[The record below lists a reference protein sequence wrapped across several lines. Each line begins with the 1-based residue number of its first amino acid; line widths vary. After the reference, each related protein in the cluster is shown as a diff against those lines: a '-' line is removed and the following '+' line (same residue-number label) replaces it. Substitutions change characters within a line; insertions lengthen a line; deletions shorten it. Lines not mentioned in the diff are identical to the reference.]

1 MTELPLGLRHALEAN
16 ECVLFIGSGIG
27 CYLKNSVGETAPDGF
42 SLAKELASY
51 FNINYSDEYNLAKIS
66 KIVEIRKGRA
76 ELIAFLRT
84 RLADLQPDEN
94 IQWLC
99 SLRWK
104 AIFTTNYDRG
114 IQRAYEL
121 SSKPRQ
127 NFKTITTTSEIVP
140 FDKRFDVPIY
150 HLHGALFESENPQII
165 ITEDDY
171 SIFKER
177 RRMLFELLKKEFIT
191 SSILY
196 IGYSNQDSNWNI
208 ILNEIA
214 SEFYPTPMPTSYRI
228 APDTDQ
234 IEREILEN
242 KNIFTIDM
250 NFEEFVG
257 LASACLCVSEAESEN
272 IMKFQ
277 SKVPSDLLTAF
288 EKNPTS
294 VTRLLNSWAYINQ
307 AAFNEAPNIELFLR
321 GDRPNWALIGSGHY
335 FERDIE
341 EQIFDDLLDYATSS
355 TKTANARI
363 ILAPAGYGISTL
375 LMTLAVKLITERA
388 GPVFM
393 LKPGCSLL
401 EGDVEFAATIF
412 DTQPFFFVDN
422 AVDNTI
428 NLKTIIQR
436 FKETKTTGMFLLGER
451 LNEWRQ
457 SSGAF
462 RSKEF
467 QIDPL
472 SDPEIE
478 RLLDFLGE
486 HSALNK
492 LEGLSRE
499 LQISAIK
506 KNYLKELLVAMRE
519 ATEGNDFD
527 AILEDEFRGIG
538 DRTSRLA
545 YLIVSCFYQHGTYIR
560 DSLLADLLNI
570 NIAELHELTSRAT
583 EGVIL
588 YDSID
593 ESKGIYGARTRH
605 RTIASVV
612 WERCGLPAE
621 KDQIIKDSLNCLN
634 LNYGTD
640 AKAFE
645 SFYRSD
651 RLVDSIGTLD
661 GKIQFFEKACKKDPE
676 SPYVRQHYSRMLIRE
691 KKSELALSQIN
702 SAIELDKK
710 IRVLYHTKGLILS
723 KIALEIDSLD
733 LARRRLIQSES
744 SFRKGINL
752 APKDPHSYQGL
763 SQAYLGWA
771 ARCQTSAEAADY
783 ISKAEAAINDGL
795 KNTRVRD
802 GLWIESANIQKFL
815 GDNPGHLKALE
826 KAVQETP
833 GSIIARYLL
842 GKTYRK
848 ECRFQDAADILK
860 PIILNH
866 PDEVRSFVEY
876 TLALYNLGKPY
887 IECIAILQQSTLYG
901 YSDPRFIATLGGM
914 LFMNGH
920 FSKADKVFEE
930 SIKRDFTASE
940 LNTIQFR
947 PLDPVKRTSRHR
959 IKGYVIIVKAGYA
972 LIESTGYP
980 KPFLCPGS
988 KFKGIL
994 MKNGLNLTF
1003 EPAFNA
1009 KGAVADNPRI
1019 D

>member
-42 SLAKELASY
+42 SLAKELASH
-51 FNINYSDEYNLAKIS
+51 FNINYSGEYNLAKIS

-393 LKPGCSLL
+393 LKPGCNLL

-412 DTQPFFFVDN
+412 DTKPFFFVDN
-422 AVDNTI
+422 AADNTI

-462 RSKEF
+462 RGKEF

-527 AILEDEFRGIG
+527 AILEDEYRGIG
-538 DRTSRLA
+538 NRTSRLA

-570 NIAELHELTSRAT
+570 NIAELHELTSKTT

-593 ESKGIYGARTRH
+593 ESKGLYGARTRH

-621 KDQIIKDSLNCLN
+621 KNQTIRDSLNSLN
-634 LNYGTD
+634 LNYRTD
-640 AKAFE
+640 VKAFE

-702 SAIELDKK
+702 SAIELDNK

-733 LARRRLIQSES
+733 LARRRLIQSETF
-744 SFRKGINL
+744 FRKGINL
-752 APKDPHSYQGL
+752 APKDPYSYQGL

-771 ARCQTSAEAADY
+771 ARCQTSSEAADY
-783 ISKAEAAINDGL
+783 IAKAEAAINDGL
-795 KNTRVRD
+795 KNARVRD

-842 GKTYRK
+842 GRTYRK
-848 ECRFQDAADILK
+848 ECHFQDAADVLK

-876 TLALYNLGKPY
+876 TLSLYNLGKPY

-914 LFMNGH
+914 LFMNGQ
-920 FSKADKVFEE
+920 FSKSDKVFEE

-947 PLDPVKRTSRHR
+947 PLDPVKLTIRHR

-972 LIESTGYP
+972 LIESIGYP

-994 MKNGLNLTF
+994 MKKGLNLTF